1 MAQYLARRL
10 LHGLFVLFF
19 VSVTVFVV
27 MRLVPGDPAV
37 IMLGQE
43 VTPQSAAVVRRQLGL
58 DQPLPVQ
65 YLYWA
70 RDVARGNLGVSW
82 RSQQSA
88 LYLIGRRFPATVLL
102 TAAATVVGLA
112 LAIPLGILSG
122 TRPYTL
128 LDNLCTTFSL
138 FGIAMPSFWLGL
150 MLMLV
155 FAATLGWLPP
165 TGWVAPSE
173 DLGAAL
179 RHLILPA
186 VTLGVGVA
194 APLARF
200 LRSGMLDVMSA
211 DYVRTARAKGLS
223 NGAVVTRHALRN
235 AMLPVV
241 TVFGLV
247 FGGLLGGA
255 VLTETVFS
263 WPGLGTLLVEAIEV
277 RDYGIV
283 QGVILFIT
291 LLFSLVNL
299 LVDLSY
305 AYLDPRI
312 QVTRAG

>member
-1 MAQYLARRL
+1 MP
-10 LHGLFVLFF
+10 
-19 VSVTVFVV
+19 S
-27 MRLVPGDPAV
+27 
-37 IMLGQE
+37 
-43 VTPQSAAVVRRQLGL
+43 
-58 DQPLPVQ
+58 
-65 YLYWA
+65 
-70 RDVARGNLGVSW
+70 
-82 RSQQSA
+82 
-88 LYLIGRRFPATVLL
+88 
-102 TAAATVVGLA
+102 
-112 LAIPLGILSG
+112 
-122 TRPYTL
+122 
-128 LDNLCTTFSL
+128 
-138 FGIAMPSFWLGL
+138 GIAMPSFWLGL